1 MKFMKPSLINHPLKR
16 IHPKYNAEAA
26 LSDFETTFIERYKLL
41 QDELAT
47 IKAQLLQLKPTIKGV
62 FSLLQEV
69 RQAFDKLNDKI
80 TRTALVLGIGFGDDI
95 APNWYKVRPGE
106 IQHMLDEFQSLR
118 KNYWLIMEPMHH
130 LFTTAYERF
139 AAFDDTVELFEKE
152 FSEALLYNFENMDI
166 DSSCFDNDMNK
177 FREEWTALADLQEKC
192 LDDYN
197 EWAKQQTQLV
207 NDSDALYD
215 RIEKLFQHIHN
226 ILNFNS
232 GKEGI
237 QFGLN

>member
-16 IHPKYNAEAA
+16 IHFNYNAEAA
-26 LSDFETTFIERYKLL
+26 LSDFETIFTERYKHL

-47 IKAQLLQLKPTIKGV
+47 IKAQLLQLKPVIKSV
-62 FSLLQEV
+62 LTPLQEV

-95 APNWYKVRPGE
+95 APTRYKVRPGE
-106 IQHMLDEFQSLR
+106 IQHMLDEFHSLR

-130 LFTTAYERF
+130 LFTRAYERF
-139 AAFDDTVELFEKE
+139 ADFDDTVELFEKE

-177 FREEWTALADLQEKC
+177 FREEWTALVATCRK
-192 LDDYN
+192 N
-197 EWAKQQTQLV
+197 AWMTIMNGRNNK
-207 NDSDALYD
+207 
-215 RIEKLFQHIHN
+215 HN
-226 ILNFNS
+226 WLMIPMPCM
-232 GKEGI
+232 I
-237 QFGLN
+237 A